1 MAETQ
6 NLKIWQSAVSST
18 EDCLPLEALER
29 MTENSTADAKAAAH
43 LAECPHCQTELSL
56 LKNFEA
62 SVPSADEGA
71 AVAWIAAQLERKQ
84 NTQAVKPAV
93 ARVSFWRSMFR
104 VPYIAGAA
112 AMIVVLALGISLHHS
127 SSDHDGITRI
137 GGSGSY
143 GSSELRTGG
152 IHFLSPVGELNQ
164 MPSEFRWEAFTGASS
179 YKIELRDA
187 IGTVLASTQTKKNVL
202 MITPEIKA
210 KITVGKPLSWK
221 VTALDASGKEI
232 ANSTGGDFKVN

>member
-6 NLKIWQSAVSST
+6 NLKMWQSAVSST
-18 EDCLPLEALER
+18 EDCLPLEVLER
-29 MTENSTADAKAAAH
+29 MTENSTADQKAAAH
-43 LAECPHCQTELSL
+43 LTECPHCQTELSL

-84 NTQAVKPAV
+84 NTPVAKPAV

-104 VPYIAGAA
+104 VPYLAGAA
-112 AMIVVLALGISLHHS
+112 ALAVVLALGVSLHHS
-127 SSDHDGITRI
+127 SNHDGISTI
-137 GGSGSY
+137 GQGSY
-143 GSSELRTGG
+143 GANDFRTGG

-164 MPSEFRWEAFTGASS
+164 APSEFRWEAFTGASS
-179 YKIELRDA
+179 YTVELRDA

-202 MITPEIKA
+202 IITPEIKA
-210 KITVGKPLSWK
+210 KMTSGKPLNWK
-221 VTALDASGKEI
+221 VTALNASGKEI